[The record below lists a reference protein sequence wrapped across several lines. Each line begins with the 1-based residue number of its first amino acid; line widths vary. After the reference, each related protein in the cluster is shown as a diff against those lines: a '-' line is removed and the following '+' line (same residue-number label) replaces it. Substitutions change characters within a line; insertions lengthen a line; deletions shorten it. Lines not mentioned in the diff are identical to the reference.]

1 MSVVYPV
8 LWAWLSSDVTIKDV
22 SRRGFG
28 VSRVVLVS
36 SEGALQQAV
45 AATASRTLV
54 LPAKPVHH
62 VTGVPAV
69 TTAQAE
75 VGRAPNGHVTD
86 GTLEGQMF
94 TDGAL
99 RPSSLT
105 ATVTTVNSKL

>member
-1 MSVVYPV
+1 M
-8 LWAWLSSDVTIKDV
+8 WLSNDITVASLH
-22 SRRGFG
+22 RRSFR
-28 VSRVVLVS
+28 VSRVVLVA
-36 SEGALQQAV
+36 SEGALQQTV
-45 AATASRTLV
+45 AATAGRTLV

-69 TTAQAE
+69 AAAQAE
-75 VGRAPNGHVTD
+75 VGRAPDGHVTD

-105 ATVTTVNSKL
+105 AAVTTVNSKL